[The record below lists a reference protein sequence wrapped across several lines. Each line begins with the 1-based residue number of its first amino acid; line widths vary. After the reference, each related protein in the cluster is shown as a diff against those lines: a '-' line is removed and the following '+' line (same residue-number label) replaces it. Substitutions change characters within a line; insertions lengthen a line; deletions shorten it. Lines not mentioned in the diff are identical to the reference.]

1 MSVVADD
8 APARQGPGA
17 GRLRALVVV
26 GDQPVAGLIAGHL
39 EHEDFSVVV
48 RHTGSEALRAIRDT
62 DPDAILLNL
71 TLPGHDGLDVCR
83 QLREATDA
91 YIVALCGDVH
101 QMAAESEGADACITT
116 PFDPIE
122 LGTRLGDLLRRPARC
137 RNSGSGGAKPVRVFG
152 ALRIDV
158 AARGVQLRRVSVAL
172 TRTEFEVLATLSSR
186 PSVVF
191 TRRELVDAVW
201 GPSWDGNVGGI
212 DVHVGHLRR
221 KLGDDPDD
229 PRYVL
234 TVRGVGYRMGRG
246 R

>member
-1 MSVVADD
+1 MASRV
-8 APARQGPGA
+8 PGA

-39 EHEDFSVVV
+39 THEEFSVLVS
-48 RHTGSEALRAIRDT
+48 HTGSAALRAVRDT

-71 TLPGHDGLDVCR
+71 SLPDHDGLEVCR
-83 QLREATDA
+83 RLREATDA

-101 QMAAESEGADACITT
+101 QVAAELGGADACITT
-116 PFDPIE
+116 PFDPTE
-122 LGTRLGDLLRRPARC
+122 LGSRLGDLLRRPARRR
-137 RNSGSGGAKPVRVFG
+137 RNGDGVPEPVRVFG

-158 AARGVQLRRVSVAL
+158 AARRVQLRRAAVAL
-172 TRTEFEVLATLSSR
+172 TRTEFEVLAALSAR
-186 PSVVF
+186 PSAVF
-191 TRRELVDAVW
+191 TRRELIDAVW
-201 GPSWDGNVGGI
+201 GVSWDGNAGGI
-212 DVHVGHLRR
+212 DVHVGNLRR